1 MSDCASQPF
10 PRFRREG
17 RVGRPGD
24 IVLLLPLALST
35 KCITCLQL
43 LRALWALW
51 AAPQAGPPRC
61 FCQLRPHPRSAPMSS
76 PCSQPYCPPL
86 TASLGSV
93 QMSFHCSHPPTWLP
107 QQQRCPGKELGVK
120 SAATSM
126 EGVGGGAF
134 ASHSPDSVPSEC
146 PGNMAGTYSVKFLGG
161 NRGFGPTLKLEINCT
176 SVGSPDAPE
185 TVLGRRKP
193 APLSSWVS
201 DLLQGES
208 IRSGRTSVLGRG
220 PQLSESAL
228 LGSGRESSLGLVGT
242 PSARF
247 GSSKLQAVYCCRKIF
262 LCLGSC
268 LAHVPLRSR
277 GWTLTYFRLDVP
289 SGSERPGWAWAV
301 CARASRDSGSLRIC
315 PRNRSRASTA
325 LCRPWLQDHPGG
337 GGAWGGGSHKV
348 YLQRPPCPA
357 PGPPEDGWSI
367 SGQSLP
373 HNKVK

>member
-1 MSDCASQPF
+1 
-10 PRFRREG
+10 
-17 RVGRPGD
+17 
-24 IVLLLPLALST
+24 
-35 KCITCLQL
+35 
-43 LRALWALW
+43 
-51 AAPQAGPPRC
+51 
-61 FCQLRPHPRSAPMSS
+61 
-76 PCSQPYCPPL
+76 
-86 TASLGSV
+86 
-93 QMSFHCSHPPTWLP
+93 
-107 QQQRCPGKELGVK
+107 
-120 SAATSM
+120 
-126 EGVGGGAF
+126 
-134 ASHSPDSVPSEC
+134 
-146 PGNMAGTYSVKFLGG
+146 MAGTYSVKFLGG
-161 NRGFGPTLKLEINCT
+161 NRGFGPTLKSEINCT